1 MQSITGTISA
11 KNVELSFNK
20 NDVELKS
27 NGEPSMVIRDIHF
40 AAFERVSSTLKT
52 CELVLVNS
60 DNRPIIITLFQ
71 KFLPQITPLLQ
82 CPIINIGQDPENW
95 SRLGSVARK
104 NDWQKDDWMHVFSA
118 GDTDKDD
125 DDEWLPGDEGSDSD
139 SEYDNDEFLLENN
152 SDSE

>member
-1 MQSITGTISA
+1 MQNIPGTISA
-11 KNVELSFNK
+11 KDVELSFNK

-60 DNRPIIITLFQ
+60 DNRPVIVTIFQ

-125 DDEWLPGDEGSDSD
+125 DDEWLPGSEDEYSEDEDS
-139 SEYDNDEFLLENN
+139 DEFLLENN